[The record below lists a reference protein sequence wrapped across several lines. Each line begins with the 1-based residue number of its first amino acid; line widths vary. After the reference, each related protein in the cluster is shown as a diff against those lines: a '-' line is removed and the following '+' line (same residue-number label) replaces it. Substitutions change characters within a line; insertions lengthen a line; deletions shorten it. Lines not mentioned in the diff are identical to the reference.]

1 MTNFTQLKI
10 INKHKRDASEEVDI
24 LLRHSHHPNIV
35 RLCAVYEDENS
46 VYLFQELCRGGEL
59 LERIIAQ
66 KHFSER
72 EAAAV
77 MDKLANVLAYLHSN
91 QVYSVFLCLIK
102 EGISGR
108 PS

>member
-1 MTNFTQLKI
+1 M
-10 INKHKRDASEEVDI
+10 DI

-91 QVYSVFLCLIK
+91 QV
-102 EGISGR
+102 R
-108 PS
+108 PFMPSTRWHFAELFRLSIEI